1 MTTTAVTIDRPT
13 EADYPEWRRL
23 YQGYAEFY
31 RVPMDDAI
39 ARRLW
44 GWLHD
49 PGHVVEA
56 FLAREGGGGGGR
68 RPVGLA
74 HFRAMPRPLAANT
87 LCFLDDL
94 FVDPGARGR
103 GVGRALLE
111 AVRAE
116 ARRRGWAK
124 VRWITAEDNATARAL
139 YDRCAAKTRW
149 VTYEM
154 DAS

>member
-1 MTTTAVTIDRPT
+1 MTTAVTIDRPR

-49 PGHVVEA
+49 PDHVMEA
-56 FLAREGGGGGGR
+56 FVARDEGG
-68 RPVGLA
+68 RPIGLA
-74 HFRAMPRPLAANT
+74 HFRAMPRPLAAGY
-87 LCFLDDL
+87 LGFLDDL
-94 FVDPGARGR
+94 FVAPAARG
-103 GVGRALLE
+103 GEVGRALLE

-116 ARRRGWAK
+116 ARRRGWPR
-124 VRWITAEDNATARAL
+124 VRWITAETNYRARGL
-139 YDRCAAKTRW
+139 YDRCATRTHW

-154 DAS
+154 EA